1 MRRIILIVL
10 LGLIVF
16 ISTFYLTN
24 ALFYNNQTGNAEV
37 DSSLPGQRSDN
48 EHRTFL
54 PVVMSNRAEPLY
66 DMAQFMVGDGR
77 LYEVRHSSGSQARH
91 QTQIEDSR
99 FFHTKGNE
107 ISAEWEELWATE
119 EFIYRGTD
127 TSPGNGNFY
136 TLYENNV
143 AGSPWS
149 PRFWRVNE
157 VYERNPYV
165 VFYRKSDCAIVASG
179 FQRSWLKFE
188 AYYPQYTFPSGI
200 KVNNVIQLAWLLQP
214 NGEPEEQYLYAEGF
228 GLVGW
233 GSTDRGFSYVSEIH
247 GPGQRPNN
255 TREVIQCETDPF
267 TLLPTSPE
275 LNFGP
280 LPPPYRAK

>member
-1 MRRIILIVL
+1 MRRVL
-10 LGLIVF
+10 LIALLGFIVF
-16 ISTFYLTN
+16 ISTFCLAN
-24 ALFYNNQTGNAEV
+24 ALLYNNQPGSIAMGSPLSNP
-37 DSSLPGQRSDN
+37 SSADG
-48 EHRTFL
+48 HRNFL
-54 PVVMSNRAEPLY
+54 PVVMSSRMDPLY
-66 DMAQFMVGDGR
+66 DMTQFMVGDGR

-91 QTQIEDSR
+91 QTQIENTR

-107 ISAEWEELWATE
+107 VSAEWEELWATQE
-119 EFIYRGTD
+119 LIYRGTD

-136 TLYENNV
+136 TLYENNI

-149 PRFWRVNE
+149 PRFWRVNQ
-157 VYERNPYV
+157 VFERNPYV
-165 VFYRKSDCAIVASG
+165 VFYRKADCSIVASG

-188 AYYPQYTFPSGI
+188 AFYPQYTFPNGI

-233 GSTDRGFSYVSEIH
+233 GSADRGLSYVSELH

-255 TREVIQCETDPF
+255 TREIIRCEANPF
-267 TLLPTSPE
+267 TVLPSSEE